1 MKANI
6 IEARLD
12 AKKKANKRIER
23 ILLDDHVIENLRR
36 MTDYIDKVS
45 WEKCHF
51 TNEFLFVM
59 YVKGTGSYFTAKE
72 ITKRI
77 DGKLIK
83 LPKFLKKNSM
93 KENIQWYEEYFESVG
108 FMSKN
113 NDCGR
118 EYPMSETRPKTCKL
132 KLIDLTNEFIKR
144 EIIRR
149 INNES

>member
-12 AKKKANKRIER
+12 AKKKANKRMER
-23 ILLDDHVIENLRR
+23 ILLDDHVIENLRK

-59 YVKGTGSYFTAKE
+59 YVKGTGSYLTAKE

-108 FMSKN
+108 FKVKSTFAKGGWDYIYLFTVVVPN
-113 NDCGR
+113 TTKQEPDNENHCNDC
-118 EYPMSETRPKTCKL
+118 
-132 KLIDLTNEFIKR
+132 N
-144 EIIRR
+144 
-149 INNES
+149 

>member
-12 AKKKANKRIER
+12 AKKKANKRIEQ
-23 ILLDDHVIENLRR
+23 ILLDDHVIENLRK
-36 MTDYIDKVS
+36 MTNYIDKVS

-72 ITKRI
+72 ITKSI
-77 DGKLIK
+77 DAKLIK

-108 FMSKN
+108 FKVKSYFAKGGCDYIYLFTVVVPN
-113 NDCGR
+113 
-118 EYPMSETRPKTCKL
+118 TR
-132 KLIDLTNEFIKR
+132 KR
-144 EIIRR
+144 EPD
-149 INNES
+149 NENHCNHCN

>member
-12 AKKKANKRIER
+12 AKKKANKRIEQ
-23 ILLDDHVIENLRR
+23 ILLDDHVIENLRK

-72 ITKRI
+72 ITKSI
-77 DGKLIK
+77 DAKLIK

-108 FMSKN
+108 FEVKSTFTKALDN
-113 NDCGR
+113 ASRNSER
-118 EYPMSETRPKTCKL
+118 EA
-132 KLIDLTNEFIKR
+132 IFD
-144 EIIRR
+144 
-149 INNES
+149 

>member
-23 ILLDDHVIENLRR
+23 ILLDDHVIENLRK

-59 YVKGTGSYFTAKE
+59 YIKGTGSYFTAEE

-108 FMSKN
+108 FKVKSSFSKGGCDYIYLFTVVVPN
-113 NDCGR
+113 
-118 EYPMSETRPKTCKL
+118 TRKQEP
-132 KLIDLTNEFIKR
+132 DNE
-144 EIIRR
+144 
-149 INNES
+149 NHCNHCN

>member
-12 AKKKANKRIER
+12 AKKKANKRMER

-108 FMSKN
+108 FKVKSTFAKGGCDYIYLFTVVVPN
-113 NDCGR
+113 
-118 EYPMSETRPKTCKL
+118 TRKQEP
-132 KLIDLTNEFIKR
+132 DNE
-144 EIIRR
+144 
-149 INNES
+149 NHYNHCN